1 MASFCFHQTIQLCWV
16 ILLGPVSL
24 YYRTPNILAKF
35 PSRGNEDSLNIRA
48 QSRTSKMSK
57 RKESPSFTDGF
68 SMIFRFKKTEAK
80 LMA

>member
-16 ILLGPVSL
+16 ILLGPVPL
-24 YYRTPNILAKF
+24 YFRTPNILAKF

-57 RKESPSFTDGF
+57 RFTDGF
-68 SMIFRFKKTEAK
+68 SMIFRFKKTGAK